1 MKDTLIELAQTIP
14 ATGRLVYRVL
24 RDDRV
29 DEKRR
34 AVAVASIGYAL
45 LPFDLI
51 PDRFPIIGRL
61 DDVVVVAAAF
71 QALFE
76 EAGDDLLAEHW
87 EGSEGGL
94 EALLSLVEMIGGF
107 MPKQARRLL
116 RLGG

>member
-1 MKDTLIELAQTIP
+1 MKDTLIEFAQAIP

-34 AVAVASIGYAL
+34 AVAVASLGYAI

-51 PDRFPIIGRL
+51 PDRIPFIGKI
-61 DDVVVVAAAF
+61 DDLVVIAAF

-76 EAGDDLLAEHW
+76 EAGDEVLAEHW
-87 EGSEGGL
+87 EGSDGGL
-94 EALLSLVEMIGGF
+94 EALLSLVEMVSGF
-107 MPKQARRLL
+107 MPKQGRRLL
-116 RLGG
+116 RLGS

>member
-1 MKDTLIELAQTIP
+1 MKETLIEFVQAIP

-34 AVAVASIGYAL
+34 AVAMASLGYVL

-51 PDRFPIIGRL
+51 PDRIPLIGKI

-76 EAGDDLLAEHW
+76 AAGDEVLAEHW

-94 EALLSLVEMIGGF
+94 EALLSLVEMVGGF
-107 MPKQARRLL
+107 MPRQGRRLL
-116 RLGG
+116 RLNS